1 MLGHSNKDKTRK
13 TANTISL
20 NIRPGNMEPF
30 YSCAADNDKQKNPKK
45 IEQNQKLI
53 RKPVFTLMLQL

>member
-1 MLGHSNKDKTRK
+1 MLGHNNKEETRK
-13 TANTISL
+13 TAKTISWNL
-20 NIRPGNMEPF
+20 KPGNMESF
-30 YSCAADNDKQKNPKK
+30 YSCAADNEKQKNPKR